1 MLVKPLQP
9 MMRLYMLKRALLLS
23 TFLFLLFAIPS
34 GASVD
39 PAISWKTWRL
49 PHFDL
54 VYDANNQELADLY
67 APRLEEAYRLL
78 TPLFPSYR
86 ERTVVVLTDASDLS
100 NGFTGT
106 FPYSLIGAYP
116 VLPSSLST
124 ISEYKDWASELVTHE
139 FTHVL
144 ALTPQRGLFHYL
156 SYVLG
161 SMRIVS
167 PNTFLPRW
175 WHEGL
180 AVEMETRFSNGGR
193 LRSPLQD
200 SWLRSYLLDDKW
212 DQMDLSGANEFGFP
226 WPYGARPYFLGALL
240 WSEIVSSR
248 GKEIV
253 HDLTWAHAG
262 EAPYFLNSPS
272 IGYLGLTYK
281 EFFDQAKISW
291 KERVQKQVNQLKVHP
306 AVPPSVLPSL
316 SKSEPDSLESWS
328 PAISPDGLKFAA
340 TGTDLES
347 GRSWL
352 GVAVRK
358 DTSVPF
364 DFKSFGTRS
373 SSDQGSFLEL
383 ETTAIHHLSWSPD
396 STKIVFDS
404 ADIYDEFYFPSDLY
418 IYNISQKKVQTLSKK
433 LRGREPA
440 FSPDGETLVFVKL
453 LPGKTE
459 IATFDLQSKKMGE
472 TLVSSPLQG
481 RCSYPT
487 CLNKHTLIYAY
498 KDSQE
503 DSLRSLDLKTKTSKK
518 ILEAYSG
525 IRFLA
530 VVHGRLLFTSLA
542 NGISNLYLAD
552 ASLDQARPVSHSY
565 RALEGGTWDWDRNE
579 YYSSEQTANGLKLR
593 RWSQSLS
600 DQLPSRLPVVKPLFE
615 DRYPSSAPH
624 QEFLSL
630 NKVNTQSSVKSSPIE
645 NYSSLGYLRPHYFIP
660 HFFTNFRYT
669 HVGASSSGV
678 DPLEKHYWSA
688 NGEYQ
693 TYNNYGLFNYAG
705 TYVNQQTLARIAIGL
720 FDRTNLSPYLD
731 FEDTSTNQNEQI
743 LQASWVLSFISPHLS
758 AGPGWFRKSSK
769 KTYTKRPT
777 EQSEASGPL
786 FGLNYS
792 NILPAVRAQISPESG
807 TEFDLNYS
815 FVQRTGPLNYNRYEL
830 SWLKYW
836 APSLL
841 PPRHVLMTKLLSFYM
856 DEPFADGYASTSSA
870 ISVLYKGTPQ
880 YLMRGYE
887 DGAFSG
893 RSLVNFTFE
902 YRMPFYRLYSG
913 WETYPIF
920 LEQLHG
926 AFVFDGVNVDGTVYN
941 DHIKKRESTN
951 LSTNFSSLGTEAR
964 LSFNLGYYFGLTF
977 YAGIY
982 YPTTHAFTDD
992 NNFRIGLYL

>member
-1 MLVKPLQP
+1 MSTYQQG
-9 MMRLYMLKRALLLS
+9 LKRAFLLS
-23 TFLFLLFAIPS
+23 TFLLLLFAIPC

-54 VYDANNQELADLY
+54 IYDANNQELADIY
-67 APRLEEAYRLL
+67 APRLEEAYRRL
-78 TPLFPSYR
+78 TPLFPSYKD
-86 ERTVVVLTDASDLS
+86 RTVVVLTDASDLS
-100 NGFTGT
+100 NGFTGI

-175 WHEGL
+175 WNEGL

-193 LRSPLQD
+193 LRSPVQD
-200 SWLRSYLLDDKW
+200 SWLRSYLLDNKW
-212 DQMDLSGANEFGFP
+212 DQMDLSGANEVGFP

-240 WSEIVSSR
+240 WSEIISSR
-248 GKEIV
+248 GEKNIY
-253 HDLTWAHAG
+253 DLTWAHAG
-262 EAPYFLNSPS
+262 EVPYFLNSPS

-418 IYNISQKKVQTLSKK
+418 IYDISQKKVQTLSKK

-459 IATFDLQSKKMGE
+459 IATFDLQNKKMGE

-487 CLNKHTLIYAY
+487 YLNKDTLIYAY

-630 NKVNTQSSVKSSPIE
+630 DEVNTQSSVESSPIE
-645 NYSSLGYLRPHYFIP
+645 DYSSLGYLRPRYFIP
-660 HFFTNFRYT
+660 PFISIFSLFDDIE
-669 HVGASSSGV
+669 VSSSGV
-678 DPLEKHYWSA
+678 DPLGKHYWAATGRYQADFSQRYKVLDYSV
-688 NGEYQ
+688 EYI
-693 TYNNYGLFNYAG
+693 NR
-705 TYVNQQTLARIAIGL
+705 QTLTGIVINL
-720 FDRTNLSPYLD
+720 FSRTDLHRGMADADGITNDKGQSLKLNWTLSSISPYL
-731 FEDTSTNQNEQI
+731 S
-743 LQASWVLSFISPHLS
+743 V
-758 AGPGWFRKSSK
+758 GPGWKRKSYDNFSSISPK
-769 KTYTKRPT
+769 H
-777 EQSEASGPL
+777 SVVSGPL
-786 FGLNYS
+786 LTLNYS
-792 NILPAVRAQISPESG
+792 NVLPVTRAQISPESG
-807 TEFDLNYS
+807 TELSLDYG
-815 FVQRTGPLNYNRYEL
+815 FVQKTEFFDYNQYEL
-830 SWLKYW
+830 SWIKYW
-836 APSLL
+836 APSRL
-841 PPRHVLMTKLLSFYM
+841 PPRHVLMTKLLGFYM
-856 DEPFADGYASTSSA
+856 DQPYIGGYARTSSA
-870 ISVLYKGTPQ
+870 VLDIFRQGTPQ
-880 YLMRGYE
+880 YLMRGYK

-902 YRMPFYRLYSG
+902 YRMPFHRLYSG

-926 AFVFDGVNVDGTVYN
+926 AFVLDGVNVDGTAYN
-941 DHIKKRESTN
+941 DRLNERESTN
-951 LSTNFSSLGTEAR
+951 LSTNFSSLGAEAR
-964 LSFNLGYYFGLTF
+964 LSFNLGYYLGLTF

-982 YPTTHAFTDD
+982 YPTTQALTDD
-992 NNFRIGLYL
+992 PHVRMGLYF